1 MRWSNP
7 LNKWLIAALF
17 CPAIGWTARPP
28 VNQGQS
34 PTQAPAVSSRPAATG
49 PSISP
54 APQPQALRQDEQ
66 KKSAPEFLVIIDP
79 SHGGA
84 DKGGHADK
92 LTEKEVTLAF
102 ARELRKE
109 LDELGIASLLLRET
123 DINLP
128 LEKRAEITNGHRNAI
143 YVGIHAGLTGQGYR
157 IYCATLPAP
166 AAANGP
172 FVPWSS
178 AQSLALP
185 RSRLLAKAV
194 IGEIQKKKL
203 QAVGLNAP
211 LRPLNN
217 IVPPAIAIE
226 LGLKAG
232 DTRAP
237 ENLKLQNAVAAA
249 VAAGIATSRGQ
260 MGVHP

>member
-7 LNKWLIAALF
+7 LTTWLAAALF
-17 CPAIGWTARPP
+17 SVTFVSTAPAAVHQR
-28 VNQGQS
+28 QS
-34 PTQAPAVSSRPAATG
+34 PTATPGASSRPVAG
-49 PSISP
+49 PSVTP
-54 APQPQALRQDEQ
+54 GPQPQASPQLGQ

-79 SHGGA
+79 SHGGG
-84 DKGGHADK
+84 DKGAHADK

-102 ARELRKE
+102 ARELSKE

-123 DINLP
+123 DINLA
-128 LEKRAEITNGHRNAI
+128 LEKRAEITNAHRNAI
-143 YVGIHAGLTGQGYR
+143 YVAIHAGLTGQGSR
-157 IYCATLPAP
+157 IYCATLPPSAG
-166 AAANGP
+166 ASGP
-172 FVPWSS
+172 FIPWST

-185 RSRLLAKAV
+185 RSRLLAKAIV
-194 IGEIQKKKL
+194 GEIQKKKL

-232 DTRAP
+232 DTRVA

-249 VAAGIATSRGQ
+249 VAAGIAESRGQ